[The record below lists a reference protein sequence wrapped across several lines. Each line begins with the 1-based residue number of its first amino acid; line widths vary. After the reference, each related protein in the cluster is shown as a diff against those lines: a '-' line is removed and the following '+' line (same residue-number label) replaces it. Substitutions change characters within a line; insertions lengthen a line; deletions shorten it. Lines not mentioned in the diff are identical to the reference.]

1 MNKQRKTPLL
11 PGGSGRRHTLAF
23 GMGEEVCLS
32 SGKSLPP
39 PQWRLDLALLPPPRG
54 PEDRSHREG
63 SCSRK
68 KFRPPRSCALLA
80 GPGHLLRAPLCVRG
94 TGKRPLCRGHRVG
107 FLLHSREHPSKRPV
121 ARHCTCLTDRETKVW
136 RGETVSPSLE
146 SNGRQSQRPHLK
158 RAGNSDAG
166 VVRTASAVK
175 GARRKGPSAVWFHSQ
190 GDLDG
195 SDSQTESGGWAGAGP
210 GCNGESL
217 SLCEPLPTAL
227 EAGRGSW
234 CSSQELGVAPRGC
247 WKPGGRGADAWGVNR
262 AGDTR

>member
-1 MNKQRKTPLL
+1 M
-11 PGGSGRRHTLAF
+11 AF
-23 GMGEEVCLS
+23 GMGEEVRLS
-32 SGKSLPP
+32 SGKGLPP

-68 KFRPPRSCALLA
+68 EFRPPRSCALLA
-80 GPGHLLRAPLCVRG
+80 GPGHLLRAPRCVGG
-94 TGKRPLCRGHRVG
+94 TGESPLCRGHRVG

-121 ARHCTCLTDRETKVW
+121 AGHCTCLTDRETKVW

-158 RAGNSDAG
+158 RDGNSDAG

-190 GDLDG
+190 EDLEG
-195 SDSQTESGGWAGAGP
+195 SDSGTHRRRVGGGQGRGQGVMGSPCFSA
-210 GCNGESL
+210 
-217 SLCEPLPTAL
+217 SLCPRLSRRVGAPGA
-227 EAGRGSW
+227 RVR
-234 CSSQELGVAPRGC
+234 SSGWR
-247 WKPGGRGADAWGVNR
+247 
-262 AGDTR
+262 